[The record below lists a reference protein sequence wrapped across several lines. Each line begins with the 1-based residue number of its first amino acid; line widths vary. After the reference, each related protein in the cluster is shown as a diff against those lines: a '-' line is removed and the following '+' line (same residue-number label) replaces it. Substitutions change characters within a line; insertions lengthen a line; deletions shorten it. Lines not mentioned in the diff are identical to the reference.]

1 MTTLDQ
7 HHIAQLDPAVAV
19 PAYDRTAVTV
29 AVIAAVVLMFSVVS
43 RPPPLLPKEK
53 KQVRNRA
60 FLIGGVFVVESLSV
74 IIQVISFRRFGRRV
88 FRMAPIHHHFEML
101 NWSETKIIVRFW
113 IVAAL
118 FAASGF
124 APSSLH
130 SRRLD
135 LLLDQLLAGIGLD
148 RSKVF
153 ITNVVRH
160 RPPEN
165 RDPLPEEVAACH
177 VWFERHLAALKPK
190 VVVTLGRHAMY
201 KFFPGESISR
211 VHGRARKKDGITIFP
226 VFHPAAALHQPSLR
240 SDLEQD
246 FQALAAFLE
255 SPPRPNVPAP
265 EPAKPAEKPAEQMT
279 LLG

>member
-1 MTTLDQ
+1 VDDALALLADEIRACQ
-7 HHIAQLDPAVAV
+7 ACPLHRSAKQAV
-19 PAYDRTAVTV
+19 PGEGSAESGILFLGEAPGYNEDVQGRPFVG
-29 AVIAAVVLMFSVVS
+29 AAG
-43 RPPPLLPKEK
+43 K
-53 KQVRNRA
+53 
-60 FLIGGVFVVESLSV
+60 
-74 IIQVISFRRFGRRV
+74 
-88 FRMAPIHHHFEML
+88 
-101 NWSETKIIVRFW
+101 
-113 IVAAL
+113 
-118 FAASGF
+118 
-124 APSSLH
+124 
-130 SRRLD
+130 
-135 LLLDQLLAGIGLD
+135 LLDDLLAGIGLD

-177 VWFERHLAALKPK
+177 VWFERHLAVLKPK

-240 SDLEQD
+240 ADLTKD
-246 FQALAAFLE
+246 FANLATFLE
-255 SPPRPNVPAP
+255 TAPRPAPVVVEPAP
-265 EPAKPAEKPAEQMT
+265 VKSPEQMT

>member
-1 MTTLDQ
+1 MDDALALLADEIRACKACPLHRSAKQ
-7 HHIAQLDPAVAV
+7 AV
-19 PAYDRTAVTV
+19 PGEGSAESGILFLGEAPGYNEDVQGRPFVG
-29 AVIAAVVLMFSVVS
+29 AAG
-43 RPPPLLPKEK
+43 K
-53 KQVRNRA
+53 
-60 FLIGGVFVVESLSV
+60 
-74 IIQVISFRRFGRRV
+74 
-88 FRMAPIHHHFEML
+88 
-101 NWSETKIIVRFW
+101 
-113 IVAAL
+113 
-118 FAASGF
+118 
-124 APSSLH
+124 
-130 SRRLD
+130 
-135 LLLDQLLAGIGLD
+135 LLDELLAGIGLD

-211 VHGRARKKDGITIFP
+211 VHGRARKRDGITIFP

-240 SDLEQD
+240 ADLAKD
-246 FQALAAFLE
+246 FENLAKFLE
-255 SPPRPNVPAP
+255 TAPRPAPATPEPVPAKTP
-265 EPAKPAEKPAEQMT
+265 EQMT

>member
-1 MTTLDQ
+1 MDDTLLSLADEIRACKACPLHRSAKQ
-7 HHIAQLDPAVAV
+7 AV
-19 PAYDRTAVTV
+19 PGEGSAESGILFLGEAPGYNEDVQGRPFVG
-29 AVIAAVVLMFSVVS
+29 AAG
-43 RPPPLLPKEK
+43 
-53 KQVRNRA
+53 Q
-60 FLIGGVFVVESLSV
+60 
-74 IIQVISFRRFGRRV
+74 
-88 FRMAPIHHHFEML
+88 
-101 NWSETKIIVRFW
+101 
-113 IVAAL
+113 
-118 FAASGF
+118 
-124 APSSLH
+124 
-130 SRRLD
+130 
-135 LLLDQLLAGIGLD
+135 LLDQLLAGIGLD
-148 RSKVF
+148 RTKVF

-240 SDLEQD
+240 SDLEKD

-255 SPPRPNVPAP
+255 STPTLPVPA
-265 EPAKPAEKPAEQMT
+265 PAKPAEKPAEQMT

>member
-1 MTTLDQ
+1 MDDTLASLADEIRACKACPLHRSAKQ
-7 HHIAQLDPAVAV
+7 AV
-19 PAYDRTAVTV
+19 PGEGSAESGILFLGEAPGYNEDVQGRPFVG
-29 AVIAAVVLMFSVVS
+29 AAG
-43 RPPPLLPKEK
+43 
-53 KQVRNRA
+53 Q
-60 FLIGGVFVVESLSV
+60 
-74 IIQVISFRRFGRRV
+74 
-88 FRMAPIHHHFEML
+88 
-101 NWSETKIIVRFW
+101 
-113 IVAAL
+113 
-118 FAASGF
+118 
-124 APSSLH
+124 
-130 SRRLD
+130 
-135 LLLDQLLAGIGLD
+135 LLDQLLAGIGLD
-148 RSKVF
+148 RSSVF

-240 SDLEQD
+240 ADLQKD
-246 FQALAAFLE
+246 FEALAKFLE
-255 SPPRPNVPAP
+255 TTPHPTPVAP
-265 EPAKPAEKPAEQMT
+265 EPAPKKTPEQMT

>member
-1 MTTLDQ
+1 VDDTLAALADEIRACTACPLHRSARQ
-7 HHIAQLDPAVAV
+7 AV
-19 PAYDRTAVTV
+19 PGEGSAESGILFLGEAPGYNEDVQGRPFVG
-29 AVIAAVVLMFSVVS
+29 AAG
-43 RPPPLLPKEK
+43 
-53 KQVRNRA
+53 Q
-60 FLIGGVFVVESLSV
+60 
-74 IIQVISFRRFGRRV
+74 
-88 FRMAPIHHHFEML
+88 
-101 NWSETKIIVRFW
+101 
-113 IVAAL
+113 
-118 FAASGF
+118 
-124 APSSLH
+124 
-130 SRRLD
+130 
-135 LLLDQLLAGIGLD
+135 LLDQLLDGIGLD

-201 KFFPGESISR
+201 KFLPGESISR

-240 SDLEQD
+240 ADLEKD
-246 FQALAAFLE
+246 FQALATFLE
-255 SPPRPNVPAP
+255 TTPRPSAA